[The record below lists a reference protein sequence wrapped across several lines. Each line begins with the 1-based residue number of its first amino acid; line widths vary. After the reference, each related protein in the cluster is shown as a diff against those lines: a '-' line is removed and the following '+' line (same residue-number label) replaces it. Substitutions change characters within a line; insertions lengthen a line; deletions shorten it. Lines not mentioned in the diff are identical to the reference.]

1 MAFSYSGD
9 PASSPRD
16 AVRFEI
22 QDTNSKSPLLQNAE
36 IEYALAQE
44 APNEP
49 PSEGEVL
56 SAAARCMESLA
67 RLFSAQA
74 DTELG
79 SLKVTYTKQ
88 AKGYTERAKEL
99 RLRAQ
104 GMHAPWTGGT
114 SVAEKRAR
122 EAEPDRV
129 QHAFSRGQF
138 DNPSGAGTLPGG
150 ARRGEGGES

>member
-1 MAFSYSGD
+1 MAFSYSG
-9 PASSPRD
+9 SPVNSVLD

-22 QDTNSKSPLLQNAE
+22 QDTNSKSPLLQNGE
-36 IEYALAQE
+36 IEYAISKE
-44 APNEP
+44 APNDP

-56 SAAARCMESLA
+56 SAAARCMEVLT

-88 AKGYTERAKEL
+88 AAGYAKQAEKL

-104 GMHAPWTGGT
+104 GMHAPFAGGL
-114 SVAEKRAR
+114 SESERQQR
-122 EAEPDRV
+122 EADTDRV
-129 QHAFSRGQF
+129 QPAFARKQF
-138 DNPSGAGTLPGG
+138 RNPYGAGTLPGG
-150 ARRGEGGES
+150 VRPGEGEA